1 MALIHYSTTFEL
13 LDRHVEAYNSSTSIL
28 SSHIRQAMLLTTREI
43 IKIYAL
49 SLLKAHQVQ
58 PLDVDNLPPLKTNN
72 IQLSKKAKA
81 SPRTIQR
88 HLKRLI
94 EAKIILKKVWH
105 GSNSGY
111 DLFLNPKLL
120 FITVNNPVNNAKKP
134 PEATSSKP
142 SRNQSFKKDVVPTCP
157 HTDTSNNSY
166 INNIVIAVDKSEN
179 RRTQRQND
187 ADNTGYI
194 FSGYTGK
201 IAPKKNRRTE
211 GQSDA
216 DNTGYTFSGYT
227 GKITPKKNSGAG
239 EIAREKRATDH
250 TGAEKSS
257 EDRARSA
264 SLSVYVHA
272 LWQYARNTIYKSYY
286 LTESQ
291 EQSAKAQLQL
301 WYEPVAEHK
310 LAQVHRVYMTRL
322 DMVEK
327 YIRKAPEQRYVQ
339 LPDRY
344 FDPKNTSGFTGTKIW
359 YDKQRQRQLDQKKQ
373 RILYAEVRRFL
384 SNEQKDTDKQQPRL
398 ALFRA
403 CETRLGKLKQPELL
417 KAFHAS
423 VLNHNTYNFLHT
435 KTVHT

>member
-1 MALIHYSTTFEL
+1 
-13 LDRHVEAYNSSTSIL
+13 
-28 SSHIRQAMLLTTREI
+28 MLLTTREI

-120 FITVNNPVNNAKKP
+120 FITVNNPVNNAKKH
-134 PEATSSKP
+134 PEATSSKA
-142 SRNQSFKKDVVPTCP
+142 SRNQLFKKDVVPTCP

-179 RRTQRQND
+179 RRTQRQN
-187 ADNTGYI
+187 
-194 FSGYTGK
+194 
-201 IAPKKNRRTE
+201 
-211 GQSDA
+211 DA

-291 EQSAKAQLQL
+291 ELSAKAQLQL